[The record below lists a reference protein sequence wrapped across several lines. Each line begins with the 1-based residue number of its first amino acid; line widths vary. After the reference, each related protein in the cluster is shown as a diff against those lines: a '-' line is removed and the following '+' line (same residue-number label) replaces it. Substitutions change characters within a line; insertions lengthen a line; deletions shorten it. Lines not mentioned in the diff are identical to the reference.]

1 MYINGTETGKR
12 VRALRMAQGLTQEEL
27 ADRLHITWDHYSRV
41 EQGRKRCSL
50 EPICALKVLLHTS
63 TDYLLFGEGAAIPLT
78 PEAYDLIAGELKKRL
93 FQQS

>member
-1 MYINGTETGKR
+1 MDRDRKACARAANGAGADPGGTGG
-12 VRALRMAQGLTQEEL
+12 Q
-27 ADRLHITWDHYSRV
+27 LHITWDHYSRV

-50 EPICALKVLLHTS
+50 ELICALKVLLHTS